1 MNTRN
6 VIVLLHGLGEDAS
19 IWNGFVPFLQKE
31 YQCIVP
37 EYANFTGMHSMDDYA
52 EYIYDLV
59 VETKG
64 VEQCTLIGHSMG
76 GYIALA
82 FAEKYPQIV
91 TGLVMFH
98 STAYP
103 DSEERK
109 EIRMKHIE
117 FLESHGLDLF
127 LRSFVP
133 NLFSEE
139 FVELYPDVIE
149 KQRKEAQRL
158 DISGFISAIRA
169 MRTRP
174 NRLEVLQNATYP
186 VGYIIG
192 KKDKAI
198 SLADALLQLDTL
210 TNPEVL
216 LLDDVG
222 HSGMLEAPDECLAF
236 LRMFLRAI

>member
-1 MNTRN
+1 
-6 VIVLLHGLGEDAS
+6 
-19 IWNGFVPFLQKE
+19 
-31 YQCIVP
+31 
-37 EYANFTGMHSMDDYA
+37 
-52 EYIYDLV
+52 
-59 VETKG
+59 

-98 STAYP
+98 STAYS

-139 FVELYPDVIE
+139 FVERYPDVIE
-149 KQRKEAQRL
+149 KQRKEAQRI
-158 DISGFISAIRA
+158 DVSGFISAIRA

-174 NRLEVLQNATYP
+174 NRLAVLQQAVYP

-192 KKDKAI
+192 KKDKAVP
-198 SLADALLQLDTL
+198 LADALSQLATL
-210 TNPEVL
+210 TNPKVL